1 MTAQLN
7 RLQDEVSWLNQ
18 TVKSMQTDPN
28 RPAPMSDRAMT
39 TSSSVVTASP
49 SQSTATMQKPEGS
62 HYRHG
67 SFRGPTSMAFSLDVA
82 NSTIANM
89 GYRIVQEPEEPPQ
102 PTEDPENLLPPGQ
115 CDPLLEFDKD
125 ELVRLCRLHED
136 EVGIMYP
143 VLDIQTVI
151 AHAKNLVTYLESLGN
166 QRPREPIN
174 DEKTLQLKMV
184 MCCALVVE
192 EHGHSLK
199 AEKIYRS
206 METVI
211 NRKLM
216 SDPSDFASLP
226 LLALLAGYRFLSND
240 EVLSWRVIGQVARL
254 CLELGINQRTG
265 LMAIT
270 DDVERKNAL
279 SSFWTAY
286 VLDRRWAF
294 GTGLPYVV
302 QDSDIDPQL
311 PLPVSKSILGLTIN
325 MQYTNHY
332 PGGVPMAC
340 CHGHILSVVCQ
351 GVATGV
357 PFWPCPCSRTPPRG
371 NRTPGPRNS
380 PVVRVCS

>member
-1 MTAQLN
+1 
-7 RLQDEVSWLNQ
+7 
-18 TVKSMQTDPN
+18 
-28 RPAPMSDRAMT
+28 
-39 TSSSVVTASP
+39 
-49 SQSTATMQKPEGS
+49 MQKPEGS

-311 PLPVSKSILGLTIN
+311 PLPVSKSILGLT
-325 MQYTNHY
+325 MKTQYTNTLTRRSTHGSL
-332 PGGVPMAC
+332 PWSHTLGCVPRCGDKCPILALSLLKNSAKRKSNAWTKKFSSGTSLFLKRSKSAIGTRTSRS
-340 CHGHILSVVCQ
+340 HQPRHIIFS
-351 GVATGV
+351 A
-357 PFWPCPCSRTPPRG
+357 
-371 NRTPGPRNS
+371 
-380 PVVRVCS
+380 